1 LKRKDID
8 ERFLYLMIRVIHA
21 IRVAG
26 DKLEFEKIIEII
38 AEMEENSLLEE
49 TESYN
54 SIISAFSK
62 KEQYAEKAI

>member
-1 LKRKDID
+1 
-8 ERFLYLMIRVIHA
+8 MIRVA
-21 IRVAG
+21 Y

-54 SIISAFSK
+54 SIISAFST